1 MYVLKLIGNGELFY
15 KVGITGRDEK
25 YRFNSISQ
33 SYKIKIEYKEEMLI
47 EDAYNLEQFF
57 LEDFKSKKY
66 IPQIKFKGY
75 TECLTTNPVAEY
87 YHWYFNK

>member
-1 MYVLKLIGNGELFY
+1 MLDYKALDKEIDVILKSFNKEDLSLWLKLKLERIE
-15 KVGITGRDEK
+15 EK
-25 YRFNSISQ
+25 
-33 SYKIKIEYKEEMLI
+33 
-47 EDAYNLEQFF
+47 D
-57 LEDFKSKKY
+57 